1 MKILQRISLVTV
13 VASALLAA
21 PAFAQE
27 RLSLLERMNVLESKV
42 ASMGRASSPTPAQPN
57 VEVLNKLAV
66 LQGEIQSLRSQLEQ
80 IQNENAQI
88 KQRSLDQYTD
98 IDTRLAKLEG
108 GGAGSGAAPAVA
120 AAPASVFS
128 DVAPVVDNAA
138 KEAADYEEAYKA
150 LIDRGEAAEA
160 ARLFQVFLKQ
170 YPDGELTANAWY
182 WLGESYYVTQNYQ
195 LALESFQMVLSKF
208 PESRKAPDAMLKAGY
223 SQMEL
228 KQFGEGLATLNK
240 LITEHAGHPA
250 AEMAISRL
258 RGLSLDQ
265 QR

>member
-1 MKILQRISLVTV
+1 MKTLSRISTIAV
-13 VASALLAA
+13 VASLLLAA
-21 PAFAQE
+21 PAFSQE
-27 RLSLLERMNVLESKV
+27 RLSLLERMNQMEIKV
-42 ASMGRASSPTPAQPN
+42 ASLGRSSNPAPVQPN
-57 VEVLNKLAV
+57 VEVLNKLAL
-66 LQGEIQSLRSQLEQ
+66 LQGEIQTLRSKLEQ
-80 IQNENAQI
+80 IQNENEQL
-88 KQRSLDQYTD
+88 KQRSTDQYTD

-108 GGAGSGAAPAVA
+108 SRAVAAAPAVTA
-120 AAPASVFS
+120 AAPASVFA
-128 DVAPVVDNAA
+128 DVAPVD
-138 KEAADYEEAYKA
+138 EAAVQAAAYEEAYKA

-195 LALESFQMVLSKF
+195 LALESFQMVLAKF
-208 PESRKAPDAMLKAGY
+208 ADSRKAPDAMLKAGY
-223 SQMEL
+223 CQMEL

-250 AEMAISRL
+250 ADMAISRL